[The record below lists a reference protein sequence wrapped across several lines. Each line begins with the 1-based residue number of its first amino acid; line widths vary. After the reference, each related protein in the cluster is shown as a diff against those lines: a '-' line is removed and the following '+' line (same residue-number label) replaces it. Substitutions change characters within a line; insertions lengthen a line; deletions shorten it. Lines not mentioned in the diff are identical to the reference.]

1 MKTSDPLFS
10 EAAFLVVDNQSGS
23 TSFLQRKLKIGY
35 NRASRIMLELENANI
50 ISQYNVLGG
59 RQVLI
64 NTTCDLKNILDLKNS
79 SSNAILNKGLELKT
93 SKANTDSVNSLNQ
106 NLSFETSKEQVKKYV
121 ELSRNKNLIFIV
133 VVFLVLNFS
142 LIYMFSNFEKFRRQF
157 FIPDEEIFDFLILTS
172 LGLITYLFW
181 LLKDTRFGY
190 LWKVYKLFWVVL
202 FVTLFINYSKKQLK
216 EWLEK

>member
-10 EAAFLVVDNQSGS
+10 EAAFLVVDNQSVS